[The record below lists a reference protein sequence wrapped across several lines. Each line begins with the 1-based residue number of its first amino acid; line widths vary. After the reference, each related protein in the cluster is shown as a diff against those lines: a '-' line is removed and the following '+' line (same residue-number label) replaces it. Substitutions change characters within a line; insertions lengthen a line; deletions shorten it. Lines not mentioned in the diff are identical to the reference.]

1 MNTFKLPK
9 TALAP
14 VAMAL
19 LAASP
24 LAQAD
29 TEFKFGGY
37 VKADLM
43 VSDYSNGAP
52 GDSNLSRQFYVPGTI
67 YGDDTRAST
76 VTDFQ
81 ARETRFNFT
90 SNTDMDGH
98 KLKFFLELDFFTH
111 SDGNQ
116 RVSNSYSP
124 RLRHATVTFDNW
136 TAGQTWSTFQ
146 NPGALPEALDFV
158 GAAEGTP
165 FVRQGLIRYTAGGFQ
180 VAIENPKAT
189 FTNADG
195 SRRESDSSYIPDLV
209 ARYNFK
215 GGDASFSLAGLLRQ
229 LEIDEGGLDESE
241 TGYGVSFAGVV
252 PVFNRDMLKFMLNYG
267 DGAGR
272 YIALNFVNGAALT
285 GSGADTISSVS
296 GFVSYQH
303 WWNDRWRTNI
313 TASAFEADNPDVLKD
328 SNANETSYSGNI
340 NLLYSPV
347 KPVTIGVEYLY
358 ALNEQADG
366 DDGELN
372 RFMLSFK
379 YAL

>member
-14 VAMAL
+14 VAIAL

-37 VKADLM
+37 VKADVM

-52 GDSNLSRQFYVPGTI
+52 SDSNLSRQFYVPGTI
-67 YGDDTRAST
+67 YGDDSRAST

-90 SNTDMDGH
+90 SNSDLDGH
-98 KLKFFLELDFFTH
+98 TLKFFLELDFFTH

-180 VAIENPKAT
+180 VALENPKAT
-189 FTNADG
+189 FTNAEG
-195 SRRESDSSYIPDLV
+195 GRVESDSSYIPDFV

-215 GGDASFSLAGLLRQ
+215 GGDASFSIAGLVRQ
-229 LEIDEGGLDESE
+229 LEIDENGFDESE

-272 YIALNFVNGAALT
+272 YLALNYANGAALT
-285 GSGADTISSVS
+285 DAGTETISSVS

-303 WWNDRWRTNI
+303 WWSDRWRSNI
-313 TASAFEADNPDVLKD
+313 TASAFEADNPDVLAN

>member
-14 VAMAL
+14 VAIAL

-37 VKADLM
+37 VKADVM

-67 YGDDTRAST
+67 YGDDSRAST

-90 SNTDMDGH
+90 SNSDLDGH
-98 KLKFFLELDFFTH
+98 TLKFFLELDFFTH

-180 VAIENPKAT
+180 VALENPKAT
-189 FTNADG
+189 FTNAEG
-195 SRRESDSSYIPDLV
+195 GRVESDSSYIPDFV

-215 GGDASFSLAGLLRQ
+215 GGDASFSIAGLVRQ
-229 LEIDEGGLDESE
+229 LEIDENGFDESE

-272 YIALNFVNGAALT
+272 YLALNYANGAALT
-285 GSGADTISSVS
+285 DAGTETISSVS

-303 WWNDRWRTNI
+303 WWSDRWRSNI
-313 TASAFEADNPDVLKD
+313 TASAFEADNPDVLAN